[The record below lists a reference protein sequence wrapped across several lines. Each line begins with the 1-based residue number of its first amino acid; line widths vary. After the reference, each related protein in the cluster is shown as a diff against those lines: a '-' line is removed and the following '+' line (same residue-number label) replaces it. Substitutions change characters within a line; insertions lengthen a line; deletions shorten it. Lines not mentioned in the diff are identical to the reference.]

1 MGKIKSGI
9 FSGVSGKVGGLI
21 GSSWKG
27 IAYLKQM
34 PQSVANPQ
42 TAKQV
47 AQRTKMANVVAF
59 SLAIL
64 STIIKPLWERGA
76 KRMSGF
82 NSFVQTNIAQF
93 VSAMPSSPL
102 DLIISMGKIDA
113 TPITNTS
120 LNLSSGEFTLS
131 WTNDSGQGLK
141 LSTDVLYCV
150 LVNITKSI
158 TIGFETTVMRSAAT
172 ITQSF
177 DKTGMSAGDIC
188 YLYMAFK
195 RADGLYISNSSSKLA
210 SSEP

>member
-76 KRMSGF
+76 KRM
-82 NSFVQTNIAQF
+82 
-93 VSAMPSSPL
+93 
-102 DLIISMGKIDA
+102 KI
-113 TPITNTS
+113 
-120 LNLSSGEFTLS
+120 G
-131 WTNDSGQGLK
+131 
-141 LSTDVLYCV
+141 
-150 LVNITKSI
+150 
-158 TIGFETTVMRSAAT
+158 
-172 ITQSF
+172 
-177 DKTGMSAGDIC
+177 
-188 YLYMAFK
+188 
-195 RADGLYISNSSSKLA
+195 RAHV
-210 SSEP
+210 